1 MAYQVEIGGP
11 AHLYAPEIPAGAM
24 PVGVVR
30 NDDGVVGALLRF
42 RDGAYAQMNDHAVRA
57 LNRLK
62 VLRAMAA
69 ALEETPT
76 SEQP

>member
-30 NDDGVVGALLRF
+30 NEDGVVGALLRF
-42 RDGAYAQMNDHAVRA
+42 RDGAYAQMNGAVVKA
-57 LNRLK
+57 LNRQD
-62 VLRAMAA
+62 VIRAMRE
-69 ALEETPT
+69 L
-76 SEQP
+76 QPEMLG